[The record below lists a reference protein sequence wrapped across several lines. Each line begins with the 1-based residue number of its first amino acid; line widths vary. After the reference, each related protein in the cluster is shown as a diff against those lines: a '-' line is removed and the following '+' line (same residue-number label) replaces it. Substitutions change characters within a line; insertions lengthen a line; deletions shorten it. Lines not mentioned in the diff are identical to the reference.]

1 MTRRP
6 SWLNL
11 RAVSDGPRTIRLR
24 GAEIR
29 DAFLERGSHEA
40 ARLRVP
46 LRESVRPGEEV
57 SLEIS
62 FGAMVDEVVLPA
74 TVASLE
80 SGSDSDSSPNHAVLS
95 VPLTERGRAEYV
107 LQVLA
112 GTRSAAARR
121 HRRIPVDLE
130 VRWTWNGSRYASR
143 ARDLSYGGAF
153 IESRVLPAVGTKVDV
168 ELRLPDELRALA
180 LDAEVAWLRSNAESG
195 SSSPG
200 FGVSFKLPDRSVA
213 ARLHDAVR
221 ECEIAFLS

>member
-1 MTRRP
+1 MLSGMKLRP

-29 DAFLERGSHEA
+29 DAFLKRGSNEA

-46 LRESVRPGEEV
+46 LRESFNRGEEV
-57 SLEIS
+57 SVEIS
-62 FGAMVDEVVLPA
+62 FGAMVDEVTLPA
-74 TVASLE
+74 TVASIE
-80 SGSDSDSSPNHAVLS
+80 SDVPHNVELS

-130 VRWTWNGSRYASR
+130 VRWTWKGTRHASR

-153 IESRVLPAVGTKVDV
+153 IESRVLPAVGAKVDV
-168 ELRLPDELRALA
+168 ELRLPADPGALA
-180 LDAEVAWLRSNAESG
+180 LDAEVAWLRTPSG
-195 SSSPG
+195 AGVGHAG